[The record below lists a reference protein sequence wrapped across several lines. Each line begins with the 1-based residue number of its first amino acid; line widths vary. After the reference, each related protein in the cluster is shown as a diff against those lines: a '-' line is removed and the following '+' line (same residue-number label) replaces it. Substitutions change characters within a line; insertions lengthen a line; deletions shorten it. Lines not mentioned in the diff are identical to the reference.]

1 MSYKKAGLYPPN
13 PVTARGVSTKLSSAK
28 DKIVYAS
35 GRTVL
40 VRLYAWL
47 HLGTLFKEDY
57 VG

>member
-28 DKIVYAS
+28 DKIVYTS

-40 VRLYAWL
+40 VCLPVDIQL
-47 HLGTLFKEDY
+47 ETIIDEDY
-57 VG
+57 PG